1 VNSQRQTFRN
11 PRSAQSPVFGLP
23 YRKIDLL
30 SAAVNGKRRTAN
42 SFGIGGAPAGQAVLT
57 GCLSAA
63 PQRFVTVQTAF
74 APSPASKYRSALI
87 LSSALTLVQ
96 PLARSCCNPAGGPGL
111 PACRGIRRALN
122 ASQSLLATYLN
133 RQRQRRAQLGA
144 GHAPPPARPPSSSSP
159 SLKRTPKLC
168 WSPNQPASW
177 SAAARRSFLCLAPPS
192 IGMPVPPPDLVV
204 LRSPRERNSSRASV
218 FPVVTQTRRAW
229 E

>member
-1 VNSQRQTFRN
+1 ATSQPLGFPAPLARQLCKTFRGGLPVSVQKRKQAHCFLCRQTVNSQRQTFRN

-87 LSSALTLVQ
+87 LSSALSPRPTPCVNTF
-96 PLARSCCNPAGGPGL
+96 RS
-111 PACRGIRRALN
+111 
-122 ASQSLLATYLN
+122 
-133 RQRQRRAQLGA
+133 RAQ
-144 GHAPPPARPPSSSSP
+144 
-159 SLKRTPKLC
+159 
-168 WSPNQPASW
+168 
-177 SAAARRSFLCLAPPS
+177 
-192 IGMPVPPPDLVV
+192 
-204 LRSPRERNSSRASV
+204 SRASCGNGREESA
-218 FPVVTQTRRAW
+218 FSLRDGTGNVVAGHEGQTYLFLGN
-229 E
+229 